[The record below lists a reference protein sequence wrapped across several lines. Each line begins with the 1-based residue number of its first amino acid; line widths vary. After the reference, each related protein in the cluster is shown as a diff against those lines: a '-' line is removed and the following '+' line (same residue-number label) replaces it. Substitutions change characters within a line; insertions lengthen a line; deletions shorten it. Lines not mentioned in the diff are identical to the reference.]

1 MHIDK
6 GSTFDYSEPTLQ
18 VEPIK
23 NIKIMNNSVETKK
36 EEVRKNIK
44 NAFESATKKIRDIIS
59 VCPDWEVEGIDV
71 GYKSLIAHL
80 NLKGVEKDRSMEI
93 RYQAKFGLHE
103 ESFSTNVAC
112 CGSFDL
118 LDANDNLKY
127 YTAVGD
133 ILNHKDML
141 SELKA
146 TMAFYTKKF
155 TELDE
160 EYDKLDKED

>member
-1 MHIDK
+1 
-6 GSTFDYSEPTLQ
+6 
-18 VEPIK
+18 
-23 NIKIMNNSVETKK
+23 MNNSVETKK

-71 GYKSLIAHL
+71 GYKSLIAQL
-80 NLKGVEKDRSMEI
+80 NLKGVGRD
-93 RYQAKFGLHE
+93 
-103 ESFSTNVAC
+103 TNVASF
-112 CGSFDL
+112 GSFDL
-118 LDANDNLKY
+118 LETNENLKY

-141 SELKA
+141 SLLKETMFFFANKIAELRK
-146 TMAFYTKKF
+146 
-155 TELDE
+155 